1 MSLKPRQEVPGRRM
15 PLMLQLFQ
23 LLFGLIITLIT
34 GGRDHAWETCWSQYH
49 QSKASLSQYN
59 QSLNRSVPVY
69 PLRMGFIAFISREA
83 RRLIKTNND

>member
-34 GGRDHAWETCWSQYH
+34 GGGGGPRETCWSQYH
-49 QSKASLSQYN
+49 QSKASLSQYSRSFWDVLLL
-59 QSLNRSVPVY
+59 SLGKQVN
-69 PLRMGFIAFISREA
+69 
-83 RRLIKTNND
+83 